1 MPGVM
6 RTLGARF
13 KLEGEDEFKNVV
25 SQLNAGAR
33 TLRSEMNLL
42 QAQYQGN
49 TDSVEFLTEKSE
61 LLGRMLDQQKEK
73 TAATQ
78 KMLESASKAYAK
90 AQEEAAQAAGKS
102 KEEQDKAN
110 AALRDADQVMQKYA
124 AALNNAQAEEY
135 KLQHQIDETTAAM
148 NGQGEEMVGLG
159 DTVSDLAEKFG
170 IQLPQGIS
178 DALNSMSSFSAG
190 TVAAMG
196 VAVAAIAGVIEAVKA
211 LHENAVE
218 YAAQAD
224 EIMSQSLVTNLSTT
238 LLQELEY
245 AAPLIDVDVNTITG
259 SMSKLT
265 KEMADAAG
273 GNEGL
278 QESFAALGVSITE
291 ADGQLRSAEDVFF
304 EVVDALGEMGNDTE
318 RDAMAMSLLG
328 KSAQELNPLIKQ
340 GTSTLRE
347 YMDAADE
354 NYVLTEDQIQALGD
368 LDDAVQTN
376 ELRWEALKKQLAAQF
391 APIATKVLTTFGELI
406 ENVGKIL
413 VDSGIIEGIGT
424 LLDLFIALIEP
435 INEIFRQADDSPNH
449 LNILHEAIKGV
460 AMAIAALAD
469 ALNWTI
475 GLLETLTIVGAKAGL
490 ERMGNAM
497 GYGAKNGNYSFSQRV
512 NGTASVMEAER
523 NGYVGNGG
531 EDLSRYPVDP
541 NTGLHYDPVTGNYIF
556 PGQNATGND
565 SWRGGLTWVGETGP
579 ELVDLPAGSR
589 VYNAQDSRNMTGGD
603 TFYITIDAKSVK
615 EFNDIVE
622 IAQSARVRS
631 RMR

>member
-78 KMLESASKAYAK
+78 KMLESAAKAYAK

-135 KLQHQIDETTAAM
+135 NLQHQIDETNAALQ
-148 NGQGEEMVGLG
+148 GQGEEMVGLG
-159 DTVSDLAEKFG
+159 DTVSNLTEKFG
-170 IQLPQGIS
+170 VHLPQGITN
-178 DALNSMSSFSAG
+178 ALNSMNSFSAG
-190 TVAAMG
+190 TVAAMAG
-196 VAVAAIAGVIEAVKA
+196 AAAAIAGVAAGVKA
-211 LHENAVE
+211 LFETTLE
-218 YAAQAD
+218 SAQKAD
-224 EIMSQSLVTNLSTT
+224 DLLTKSAITNLSTT

-245 AAPLIDVDVNTITG
+245 ASSMIDVDVETITG

-265 KEMADAAG
+265 TKIADAAG

-278 QESFAALGVSITE
+278 KESFRSLGVSITE
-291 ADGQLRSAEDVFF
+291 ADGSLRSSEDVFF
-304 EVVDALGEMGNDTE
+304 DVIDALGEMGNDTE

-328 KSAQELNPLIKQ
+328 KSAQDLNPLIKQ
-340 GTSTLRE
+340 GTGTLKE
-347 YMDAADE
+347 YMAAADE
-354 NYVLTEDQIQALGD
+354 NFVLTEDEIKALGD
-368 LDDAVQTN
+368 LSDQVEEN
-376 ELRWEALKKQLAAQF
+376 KKRWEAIKMELSAQF
-391 APIATKVLTTFGELI
+391 APIATKVLETFGKLVEKAGKALI
-406 ENVGKIL
+406 
-413 VDSGIIEGIGT
+413 DSGLIQGIGEILGL
-424 LLDLFIALIEP
+424 LLDMFSPLIDLLDTSDEVP
-435 INEIFRQADDSPNH
+435 GRLQPVYA
-449 LNILHEAIKGV
+449 ILHSI
-460 AMAIAALAD
+460 AMVLATIADFVDVLR
-469 ALNWTI
+469 
-475 GLLETLTIVGAKAGL
+475 GLLPQNWGSGISRTALGWNINSGQMSHVQQLK
-490 ERMGNAM
+490 
-497 GYGAKNGNYSFSQRV
+497 Y
-512 NGTASVMEAER
+512 NGTGWEQ
-523 NGYVGNGG
+523 
-531 EDLSRYPVDP
+531 
-541 NTGLHYDPVTGNYIF
+541 DPVTGMWKANGA
-556 PGQNATGND
+556 PGLNAIGTDN
-565 SWRGGLTWVGETGP
+565 WRGGLTWAGENGP
-579 ELVDLPAGSR
+579 ELVELPAGSQIHS
-589 VYNAQDSRNMTGGD
+589 AQESRSFGGD

-622 IAQSARVRS
+622 MAHSARS
-631 RMR
+631 DSWMR

>member
-170 IQLPQGIS
+170 IQLPQGVS
-178 DALNSMSSFSAG
+178 DALNSMNSFSAG
-190 TVAAMG
+190 TVAAMAG
-196 VAVAAIAGVIEAVKA
+196 AAAAIAGVVAGVKA
-211 LHENAVE
+211 LFETTLE
-218 YAAQAD
+218 SAQKAD
-224 EIMSQSLVTNLSTT
+224 DLLTKSAITNLSTT
-238 LLQELEY
+238 LLQELDY
-245 AAPLIDVDVNTITG
+245 ASSMIDVDVETITG
-259 SMSKLT
+259 SMTKLT
-265 KEMADAAG
+265 TKIADAAG

-291 ADGQLRSAEDVFF
+291 ADGSLRSSEDVFF
-304 EVVDALGEMGNDTE
+304 DVIDALGTMGNDTE

-340 GTSTLRE
+340 GTGTLRE
-347 YMDAADE
+347 YMSAADD
-354 NYVLTEDQIQALGD
+354 NFVLTEDEIKALGD
-368 LDDAVQTN
+368 LSDQVEENKKQ
-376 ELRWEALKKQLAAQF
+376 WEAIKMELSAQF
-391 APIATKVLTTFGELI
+391 APIATKVLETFGKLVEKAGKALI
-406 ENVGKIL
+406 
-413 VDSGIIEGIGT
+413 DSGIIKGIGEILGM
-424 LLDLFIALIEP
+424 LLDMFSPLIDLLDASDEVPGRLKPVYAILHSIALVLATI
-435 INEIFRQADDSPNH
+435 ADFVNV
-449 LNILHEAIKGV
+449 LR
-460 AMAIAALAD
+460 
-469 ALNWTI
+469 
-475 GLLETLTIVGAKAGL
+475 GLLPWNWGSGISQTALGWNI
-490 ERMGNAM
+490 N
-497 GYGAKNGNYSFSQRV
+497 NGQMSHVQQLMYD
-512 NGTASVMEAER
+512 
-523 NGYVGNGG
+523 G
-531 EDLSRYPVDP
+531 E
-541 NTGLHYDPVTGNYIF
+541 GWEQDPVTGMWKANGA
-556 PGQNATGND
+556 PGLNATGND

-589 VYNAQDSRNMTGGD
+589 VYNAQDSRNMAGGD
-603 TFYITIDAKSVK
+603 TFYITIDAKSGR

>member
-170 IQLPQGIS
+170 IQLPQGVS
-178 DALNSMSSFSAG
+178 DALNSMNSFSAG

-245 AAPLIDVDVNTITG
+245 AAPLIDVDVSTITG

-265 KEMADAAG
+265 IKMADAAG

-278 QESFAALGVSITE
+278 QESFKTLGVSITE
-291 ADGQLRSAEDVFF
+291 ADGSLRQAQDVFF
-304 EVVDALGEMGNDTE
+304 DVVDALGEIGNNTE
-318 RDAMAMSLLG
+318 RDAMANELFG
-328 KSAQELNPLIKQ
+328 KSFQELNPLVKQ
-340 GTSTLRE
+340 GTGTLRE

-354 NYVLTEDQIQALGD
+354 NYVLTEDQIKALGD

-391 APIATKVLTTFGELI
+391 APTSTKVLETFGKMVEKA
-406 ENVGKIL
+406 GKAL
-413 VDSGIIEGIGT
+413 LDSKIIEGVGEVLQMLLEMFSPLTDLLTTADGAEERLRPVYTILHAIAGVLAWIADAANVVAGLFTLDFDRIGT
-424 LLDLFIALIEP
+424 ALGYGR
-435 INEIFRQADDSPNH
+435 N
-449 LNILHEAIKGV
+449 
-460 AMAIAALAD
+460 
-469 ALNWTI
+469 
-475 GLLETLTIVGAKAGL
+475 AGNFSNMQ
-490 ERMGNAM
+490 RWM
-497 GYGAKNGNYSFSQRV
+497 GYTTEGQAQ
-512 NGTASVMEAER
+512 
-523 NGYVGNGG
+523 
-531 EDLSRYPVDP
+531 DP
-541 NTGLHYDPVTGNYIF
+541 TTGLWTGNYTSNAALDAAVDPKNLWVGTF
-556 PGQNATGND
+556 NATGND
-565 SWRGGLTWVGETGP
+565 NWRGGLTWVGENGP
-579 ELVDLPAGSR
+579 ELVGLPAGSR

-603 TFYITIDAKSVK
+603 TFYITIDAKSVR